1 MSRVGAGREGPPVA
15 SRADDGRTGEQRAQG
30 PPLLALERIEKWYG
44 EVHALRGV
52 SLDVHRSEIVG
63 LIGDNG
69 AGKSSLI
76 KIISGVV
83 PRDGG
88 RISWK
93 GQPVS
98 LRSVRE
104 AQALGIE
111 TVHQDR
117 AVVGVMSVA
126 RNIFLGREPTRGL
139 GPLRVLDQERM
150 ARDADRL
157 LRELRLHISSVD
169 QEARFCSGG
178 EMQGVAISRAM
189 HFKASLVILDEPTT
203 ALAVTGVRTVLS
215 FIRRLKEEGIAC
227 VFVTHNL
234 HDVYEVADRFVVMAR
249 GAVAADIRRDQVTVD
264 DLVELQLTGK
274 TGT

>member
-1 MSRVGAGREGPPVA
+1 MSGERAGERG
-15 SRADDGRTGEQRAQG
+15 S
-30 PPLLALERIEKWYG
+30 LLGLRSIEKWYG

-52 SLDVHRSEIVG
+52 TLEVNPAEIVG

-88 RISWK
+88 QIFWK
-93 GQPVS
+93 GDRVE
-98 LRSVRE
+98 LRSVRQ

-117 AVVGVMSVA
+117 AVVGGMSVA
-126 RNIFLGREPTRGL
+126 RNIFLGREPTRGV
-139 GPLRVLDQERM
+139 GPFHVLDHERM
-150 ARDADRL
+150 ARDAEKL
-157 LRELRLHISSVD
+157 LRDLRLHISSVD

-189 HFKASLVILDEPTT
+189 HFQASLVILDEPTT
-203 ALAVTGVRTVLS
+203 ALAVTGVQTVLS
-215 FIRRLKEEGIAC
+215 FIRRLKQDGIAC
-227 VFVTHNL
+227 IFVTHNL
-234 HDVYEVADRFVVMAR
+234 HDVYEVADRFLVMVR
-249 GAVAADIRRDQVTVD
+249 GNVAANLRRDQATVD
-264 DLVELQLTGK
+264 DLVRLQLG
-274 TGT
+274 GA